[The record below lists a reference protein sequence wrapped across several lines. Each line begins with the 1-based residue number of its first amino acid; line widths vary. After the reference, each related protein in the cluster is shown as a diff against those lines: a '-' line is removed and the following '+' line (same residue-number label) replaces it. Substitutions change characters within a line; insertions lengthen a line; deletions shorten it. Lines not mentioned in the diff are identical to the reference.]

1 MKKINIGFS
10 GNNMRIMELTD
21 TGEVNRL
28 EEVTLSF
35 NLDND
40 KLLKKHRKEY
50 LEEFS
55 EIINGILDTSGLE
68 PYEANIL
75 IDTGLAFMNIIPVD
89 FSDRNSSINAHIHWD
104 LSNYFPET
112 YKDYNVKCFRLN
124 NYPVSEKVDEVLLIA
139 VSNIKTDFLKNVC
152 NNCNIIVKKIEID
165 QFATEKYI
173 RNKKSVAEA
182 SLIIGFRNNRLDLS
196 LIVNGVLKY
205 YDYEITERE
214 IFKLPLLRQLNF
226 FLKRFGNIKIVEINI
241 YGEEKVTDLK
251 NFLIESV
258 KNIPDLNV
266 GNIDILYDTEIH
278 ESKYAPLYGLAV
290 SSNTTA

>member
-1 MKKINIGFS
+1 MKKINIGFC
-10 GNNMRIMELTD
+10 GNNMRLMELTD
-21 TGEVNRL
+21 SGEVNIL
-28 EEVTLSF
+28 EDVTLSF

-55 EIINGILDTSGLE
+55 EIVNGMLDTSGLE

-89 FSDRNSSINAHIHWD
+89 FSDRKSSINAHIHWD

-124 NYPVSEKVDEVLLIA
+124 NYPVSDKVDEVLVIA

-152 NNCNIIVKKIEID
+152 NNCNIIIKKIEID
-165 QFATEKYI
+165 QFAVEKYI
-173 RNKKSVAEA
+173 RNKKPVSDA
-182 SLIIGFRNNRLDLS
+182 SLIIGFRNNRLDIS
-196 LIVNGVLKY
+196 LLLNGVLKY
-205 YDYEITERE
+205 YDFEITERD

-226 FLKRFGNIKIVEINI
+226 FIKKFSNLNLNEINI
-241 YGEEKVTDLK
+241 FGEDNVTELK
-251 NFLIESV
+251 DFLKDSV
-258 KNIPDLNV
+258 NNIPDLNIK
-266 GNIDILYDTEIH
+266 NINILYDTGIQKSMH
-278 ESKYAPLYGLAV
+278 APLYGLAV
-290 SSNTTA
+290 SSIATA

>member
-1 MKKINIGFS
+1 
-10 GNNMRIMELTD
+10 MRLMELND
-21 TGEVNRL
+21 TCEVNRL

-55 EIINGILDTSGLE
+55 EIMNGILDMSGLE

-124 NYPVSEKVDEVLLIA
+124 NYQVSDKVDEVLLIA
-139 VSNIKTDFLKNVC
+139 VSNIKTDFLKTVC

-165 QFATEKYI
+165 QFAVEKYI
-173 RNKKSVAEA
+173 RTKKKFEEA
-182 SLIIGFRNNRLDLS
+182 SLIIGFRNNRLDIS
-196 LIVNGVLKY
+196 LLLNGVLKY
-205 YDYEITERE
+205 YDYEITEKE

-226 FLKRFGNIKIVEINI
+226 FLKKFSNLKIHDISI
-241 YGEEKVTDLK
+241 YGEDRVTDLK
-251 NFLIESV
+251 DFLKENV
-258 KNIPDLNV
+258 DHIPDLNIK
-266 GNIDILYDTEIH
+266 NIDILYDTGIH

-290 SSNTTA
+290 SSNITV